1 MSKDLS
7 TAILDWV
14 LGFCPEPL
22 LSSIVHVGRARAA
35 VGGSDV
41 LNPIV
46 LIDVIEAGTSATSTS
61 SRIVTV
67 AEALAGIAPFYFLT
81 LTAKCGDGSD
91 PGHLKSRWASACFPS
106 FVRAHYLPPM

>member
-1 MSKDLS
+1 M
-7 TAILDWV
+7 WV
-14 LGFCPEPL
+14 GLELRSAGAML
-22 LSSIVHVGRARAA
+22 
-35 VGGSDV
+35 

-46 LIDVIEAGTSATSTS
+46 LIDAIEAGTSATPTS
-61 SRIVTV
+61 SRIAIA

-91 PGHLKSRWASACFPS
+91 PGHLKSCWASACFPS